1 MAIKASG
8 LLFAKLRCMTLAVII
23 LAHPVCAVYAQ
34 EQDVFFRENFE
45 SLDAW
50 KPLIFPK
57 IERHS
62 SYEIVQTNGDGILRA
77 SSSDSASGL
86 VLKRTFDPYR
96 FPILRWRWK
105 VEGVYAKADP
115 HSKEGDDYPLRV
127 YVLFE
132 YDPDKV
138 GFWQKAKYELAK
150 AVYGEYP
157 PLASLNYVWSSSPVM
172 EPFYENP
179 YTDRARMIPLQSGDR
194 RAGQWVMEQV
204 NVLDDYRK
212 AFGEDPPTRA
222 SLAIMNDSDN
232 TGEASVSYMDFIE
245 VRRNQVQP

>member
-1 MAIKASG
+1 MTTLAKREALLGAAQMAIKASG
-8 LLFAKLRCMTLAVII
+8 LLFAKLRCMTLALII

-62 SYEIVQTNGDGILRA
+62 SYEIVQTNDDGILRA

-105 VEGVYAKADP
+105 VEGVYWSRHENWDPVKAALL
-115 HSKEGDDYPLRV
+115 G
-127 YVLFE
+127 
-132 YDPDKV
+132 
-138 GFWQKAKYELAK
+138 
-150 AVYGEYP
+150 
-157 PLASLNYVWSSSPVM
+157 SSYYKLPK
-172 EPFYENP
+172 F
-179 YTDRARMIPLQSGDR
+179 LQ
-194 RAGQWVMEQV
+194 
-204 NVLDDYRK
+204 
-212 AFGEDPPTRA
+212 
-222 SLAIMNDSDN
+222 
-232 TGEASVSYMDFIE
+232 
-245 VRRNQVQP
+245 